1 MERFARLDGDGICA
15 LFELGEGVPALL
27 HLGAPVSDNPDSIRA
42 ATSRGLHENE
52 PDVLSRPDLLP
63 VEGSGFLGTPAI
75 ELLRGG
81 LAMPLDFTLE
91 RSVNEGTVLE
101 FRLGD
106 KGSGVTLTLR
116 WEAVSEGVMT
126 MSARLLNSGSASFG
140 IARLASLA
148 LPLPGW
154 ADHATRYAGRWA
166 GEMREDTG
174 PIERGAVSSDSR
186 GGRPGFD
193 GGNWLLAHEQ
203 SLCAK
208 TGQVL
213 GMHLAW
219 SGDHISLLERNDDGA
234 MQVQMGARIDHGEV
248 ILEPGESFE
257 TPPVCLG
264 FSEKGRNGLAN
275 RFAAYMRHNVLPD
288 RAEWPARRVH
298 LNSWEALG
306 FDMDEAS
313 LKRLASDAA
322 ALGIE
327 RFVIDDGWFHGRR
340 NDRTSLGDWT
350 ADEGLFPDGLG
361 PLADHVIGLGMDVG
375 IWVEPEMISP
385 DSDLYRANPDW
396 CIHQHGVERATQ
408 RNQLVLDLTIS
419 EAAEHVF
426 ARLNTL
432 LSLHPIAYMKW
443 DHNRP
448 LFPRAGKGIA
458 QTEALYA
465 LLDRLRVAHPKV
477 EFESCASGGGRID
490 YGILSRAHRV
500 WPSDNNDPVERL
512 RIMEA
517 WGQFLPP
524 EVLGSHVGPS
534 LNPVTGR
541 STDMDFRAKVALFGH
556 MGIETDPA
564 AMDERERAV
573 LAVHIAHYKG
583 WRNVLHSGAMH
594 QLDMDGEGA
603 FGRIAVAADGAR
615 ALVLI
620 ARADLAVDHL
630 ARPVRLAGLDDAA
643 TYKISLLEPW
653 PHKASQ
659 YVGRGFDWRAGIE
672 LTGRFLQSSG
682 VAIPLVHPE
691 TAWLLGIEKQ

>member
-1 MERFARLDGDGICA
+1 M
-15 LFELGEGVPALL
+15 FELGEGAPVLL
-27 HLGAPVSDNPDSIRA
+27 HLGAPVSDNSESIRA

-63 VEGSGFLGTPAI
+63 VEGGGFLGTPAI
-75 ELLRGG
+75 ELLRDGK
-81 LAMPLDFTLE
+81 AIPLNFVLE
-91 RSVNEGTVLE
+91 RSANEGPVLE

-106 KGSGVTLTLR
+106 KANGVTLTLR
-116 WEAVSEGVMT
+116 WEAISEGVMA

-140 IARLASLA
+140 IARVASLS

-154 ADHATRYAGRWA
+154 AGHATRYAGRWA
-166 GEMREDTG
+166 GEMRETTG

-186 GGRPGFD
+186 GGRPGFE

-203 SLCAK
+203 SLGAE

-219 SGDHISLLERNDDGA
+219 SGDHIALLERSADGA
-234 MQVQMGARIDHGEV
+234 AQVQMGARFDHGEV
-248 ILEPGESFE
+248 ILEPGESYE
-257 TPPVCLG
+257 APPVHLG
-264 FSEKGRNGLAN
+264 FSANGRSGLAN
-275 RFAAYMRHNVLPD
+275 RFAMHVRQKVLPE
-288 RAEWPARRVH
+288 RAKWPARRVH
-298 LNSWEALG
+298 LNSWEALS

-350 ADEGLFPDGLG
+350 VDEGLFPDGLG
-361 PLADHVIGLGMDVG
+361 ALADHVIGLGMDLG

-396 CIHQHGVERATQ
+396 CIHQDGVERATQ
-408 RNQLVLDLTIS
+408 RNQLVLDLTIPEAS
-419 EAAEHVF
+419 EHLY

-432 LSLHPIAYMKW
+432 LSLHPITYVKW

-477 EFESCASGGGRID
+477 EFESCASGGGRVD
-490 YGILSRAHRV
+490 YGILGRTHRV
-500 WPSDNNDPVERL
+500 WPSDNNDPIERL

-534 LNPVTGR
+534 PNPITGR
-541 STDMDFRAKVALFGH
+541 RTDMDFRAKVALFGH
-556 MGIETDPA
+556 MGVETDPA
-564 AMDERERAV
+564 AMDEHERTV
-573 LAVHIAHYKG
+573 LAVHIAYYKE
-583 WRNVLHSGAMH
+583 WREVLHTGAMH
-594 QLDMDGEGA
+594 QLDMGDDRA
-603 FGRIAVAADGAR
+603 FGRIAVANDGAR
-615 ALVLI
+615 ALALI
-620 ARADLAVDHL
+620 ARTDFAAEFL
-630 ARPVRLAGLDDAA
+630 ARPVQLAGLDNEA
-643 TYKISLLEPW
+643 TYKVSLLEPW
-653 PHKASQ
+653 PAKASQ
-659 YVGRGFDWRAGIE
+659 YVGRGFDWRAGID

-682 VAIPLVHPE
+682 VSIPLVHPE
-691 TAWLLGIEKQ
+691 TAWLLEIEKL